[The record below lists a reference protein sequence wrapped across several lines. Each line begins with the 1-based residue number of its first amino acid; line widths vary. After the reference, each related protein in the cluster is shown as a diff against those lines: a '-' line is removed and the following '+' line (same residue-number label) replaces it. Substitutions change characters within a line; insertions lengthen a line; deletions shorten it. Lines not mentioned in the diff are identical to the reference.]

1 MEPPRVASPPPPA
14 APFDPSARP
23 KSSGCPKPLV
33 IGCLVVILV
42 GGLAVLGGLYYVG
55 RHASGLLQWSLRQM
69 ENGVMAQLPKDV
81 TPEEKQRLHQA
92 FADVSQGLA
101 NGRIKPE
108 AMQPMQFKMME
119 IARKGSNLTRQDI
132 LDLTRSLEEVA
143 GKASPPPA
151 ATPPSP
157 SP

>member
-33 IGCLVVILV
+33 IGCLVIIVV
-42 GGLAVLGGLYYVG
+42 GGLAILGGLYYVG
-55 RHASGLLQWSLRQM
+55 KHASGMLQWSLRQM
-69 ENGVMAQLPKDV
+69 ENGVTAQLPKDV

-92 FADVSQGLA
+92 FADVSQGLKD
-101 NGRIKPE
+101 GRIKPE
-108 AMQPMQFKMME
+108 EFQPMQFKMME
-119 IARKGSNLTRQDI
+119 IARKGSNLTRQDV

-143 GKASPPPA
+143 GKGRAQPQSGTPPPA
-151 ATPPSP
+151 
-157 SP
+157 